1 MKLEA
6 ERELEEDK
14 YDNKEVTAVN
24 IKTESIKPE
33 NVKEEPEIITE
44 KIVTLSSSSSSNK
57 QIALKKEKS
66 RDNSQDKDLIIKRL
80 ITYFLHYFVNKT
92 FFILSFLLLFISV

>member
-14 YDNKEVTAVN
+14 YDNTEVTAVN

-57 QIALKKEKS
+57 QIAFKKRKIEGQQPRQRS
-66 RDNSQDKDLIIKRL
+66 DN
-80 ITYFLHYFVNKT
+80 
-92 FFILSFLLLFISV
+92 

>member
-57 QIALKKEKS
+57 QIAFKKRKIEGQQPRQRS
-66 RDNSQDKDLIIKRL
+66 DN
-80 ITYFLHYFVNKT
+80 
-92 FFILSFLLLFISV
+92 

>member
-24 IKTESIKPE
+24 IKKESIKPE
-33 NVKEEPEIITE
+33 NVKEEAEIITE

-57 QIALKKEKS
+57 QIAFKKRKIEGQQPRQRS
-66 RDNSQDKDLIIKRL
+66 DN
-80 ITYFLHYFVNKT
+80 
-92 FFILSFLLLFISV
+92 